1 VQVINSQFAE
11 LLQTGGDEDQGQAE
25 EGEDP
30 GRDSKPGE
38 DFRQRWG
45 WIANIDDA
53 SATCRISWDEMF
65 RKPAIEFLNILAYRK
80 DRAERDKADLE
91 QWKKDN

>member
-1 VQVINSQFAE
+1 
-11 LLQTGGDEDQGQAE
+11 
-25 EGEDP
+25 
-30 GRDSKPGE
+30 
-38 DFRQRWG
+38 
-45 WIANIDDA
+45 
-53 SATCRISWDEMF
+53 MF